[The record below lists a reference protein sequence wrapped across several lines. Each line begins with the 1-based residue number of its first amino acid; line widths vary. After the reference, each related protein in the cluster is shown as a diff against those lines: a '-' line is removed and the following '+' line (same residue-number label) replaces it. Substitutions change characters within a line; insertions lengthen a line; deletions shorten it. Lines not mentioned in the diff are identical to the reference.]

1 MKNAYALVLTSMD
14 TGKSRDS
21 YTDKIG
27 NKPAAGRAGPLE
39 IAVTLERFIPGD
51 IGNVFDFIAGQD
63 VLPQILTGYGLVPG
77 VASTSDVSGP
87 WDRPGSTRTV
97 HLLDGSTVREGL
109 TDYDRPDFFAYRVSD
124 PSFSLKHLM
133 SHARG
138 QWWFIAAEGGTLAKW
153 TYTFH
158 AKNALT
164 AIPLRLFVG
173 TQWKGYMNVCL
184 NKIVEHFD
192 AA

>member
-1 MKNAYALVLTSMD
+1 MKSTKTLILTALADEPRSNHS
-14 TGKSRDS
+14 GGDS
-21 YTDKIG
+21 GD
-27 NKPAAGRAGPLE
+27 PATHRAARPG
-39 IAVTLERFIPGD
+39 IAVTLEHFIPGD
-51 IGNVFDFIAGQD
+51 IGDVFDFVAAQD
-63 VLPQILTGYGLVPG
+63 VLPKILTGYGLVPG

-97 HLLDGSTVREGL
+97 HLFDGSSVREGL
-109 TDYDRPDFFAYRVSD
+109 THYDRPAFFAYRVSD

-133 SHARG
+133 SHACG
-138 QWWFIAAEGGTLAKW
+138 QWWFVAEEGGTQAKW

-158 AKNALT
+158 ARNGLA

-173 TQWKGYMNVCL
+173 TQWKGYMKVCL
-184 NKIVEHFD
+184 NKIVDHFN